1 VNYPTEH
8 RQPFALI
15 DRVVQVDLGKWAQ
28 ALKNITMNDKVF
40 MGHFPNRPI
49 FPGVFIVEALS
60 QVAQLVA
67 GPGVGITAKLDKFR
81 FLRPVYPGDQ
91 LLLHV
96 DFVNQVGP
104 VTLMK
109 GKASVAGVK
118 VCTGEI
124 TGYSTSENE
133 IGG

>member
-1 VNYPTEH
+1 
-8 RQPFALI
+8 
-15 DRVVQVDLGKWAQ
+15 
-28 ALKNITMNDKVF
+28 MNDKVF

-118 VCTGEI
+118 VCMGEI